1 VSLSISRAYWN
12 DKKKERKARK
22 ISEEKCLVLVA
33 ILKSKTLQCQPVY
46 YLLLLLLCPQS
57 TMIKTIFSWN
67 RFHGKKC
74 LEKKQTTFYPPIL
87 ILIPSSSCHLLS
99 IVAPSPTYCCY
110 VGSTYICIIKQTKN
124 YLFPILQKNTEI
136 FSSPEFSHVEHICLV
151 VEPP

>member
-1 VSLSISRAYWN
+1 MSLSISRAYWN

-46 YLLLLLLCPQS
+46 YLLLLLCPQS

-74 LEKKQTTFYPPIL
+74 LEKKKLFTRPYLYYPHHHATY
-87 ILIPSSSCHLLS
+87 CLLS
-99 IVAPSPTYCCY
+99 PPPPYCCY
-110 VGSTYICIIKQTKN
+110 VGSTYICIIKQKN

>member
-46 YLLLLLLCPQS
+46 YYYYYCYTPKVLWLKQFFREIVFTEKNVS
-57 TMIKTIFSWN
+57 
-67 RFHGKKC
+67 RKK
-74 LEKKQTTFYPPIL
+74 LFTRPYLYYPHHHATY
-87 ILIPSSSCHLLS
+87 CLLS
-99 IVAPSPTYCCY
+99 PPPPYCCY
-110 VGSTYICIIKQTKN
+110 VGSTYICIIKQKN